1 MPINLKKGSNN
12 KLNVSDFI
20 KKSSKTSP
28 PAGSFGKQS
37 DTQTKEQINAQ
48 QDVEGQQRLDT
59 PPAQGESQG
68 KQAGSTT
75 LIPNIAAEIAAVAK
89 KSLRP
94 LSIVKTGSKLI
105 MRNLKKGVSHIKTLG
120 NGGKRIARDIELIT
134 ARTTQKANSD
144 ILDIKKVY
152 RKVSKKN
159 REKIAKVLNGRTTD
173 APNWIK
179 QRANKLRE
187 ILDRSMNEAS
197 KLGVERK
204 LPDGTKLPL
213 KGSGKAFPQILN
225 EAGKQMLE
233 EAENEGLGSK
243 RVFAVAQEL
252 VQQEQ
257 AESIDEAVI
266 LLQQFRKQQ
275 LRRANSY
282 LEQSRVELPEEYIEW
297 DGREVLPSLI
307 QKNWLTVEGVRQW
320 GTDTA
325 EQSFPKARARIEQIR
340 TEKGSYEA
348 NKVESFIETG
358 FGLGADVSPRIRNIS
373 DVIRG
378 YQFDTKIA
386 LSLPTILRN
395 MFDRIAKGMTISPVM
410 HFKTYLKYPPFINKL
425 IKSARSLE
433 EEMVRRGAV
442 FSHGSIAEGYE
453 PGSFATKTMGKPF
466 SSSERG
472 NQVHIA
478 LTSYYKLMRDVE
490 LLQKKTK
497 GDKLANHLA
506 DKISGILGRSSGQ
519 VKYRLKEMGLEGDV
533 IDNLQEGQKLTEE
546 QVNTILHEAVRDK
559 AFPMIMSTKPIWYD
573 NHPMVKVL
581 MQFKTWPIRQ
591 TEMIWNDVAKYTVKT
606 GDPTRLL
613 GFLVGTLIAGE
624 MYNIVRDYLTD
635 RDESIL
641 RYMLET
647 EDEETK
653 EIVKRIGTDLLDGG
667 VVGMF
672 ADFTYGIW
680 DWAKGVSANT
690 LSNVSE
696 TALHIKKR
704 PELTPQAL
712 MQLLKKEASPAR
724 QVTTYIDKIDRK
736 FINKKNLT
744 KNFYKYRRKA
754 WEFRND
760 YNNPTLK
767 EQIQKSTEDIFW
779 GKQDYRPGENTLS
792 YRLAARQI
800 TVGDFKDAGKYIKIV
815 LDSGTKLSTVKR
827 TLESWYSPLGPIK
840 NDKMKEFYK
849 QLTPKERNEAR
860 ELQKKWR
867 TNMYKAINQ
876 AR

>member
-1 MPINLKKGSNN
+1 
-12 KLNVSDFI
+12 
-20 KKSSKTSP
+20 
-28 PAGSFGKQS
+28 
-37 DTQTKEQINAQ
+37 
-48 QDVEGQQRLDT
+48 
-59 PPAQGESQG
+59 
-68 KQAGSTT
+68 
-75 LIPNIAAEIAAVAK
+75 
-89 KSLRP
+89 
-94 LSIVKTGSKLI
+94 
-105 MRNLKKGVSHIKTLG
+105 
-120 NGGKRIARDIELIT
+120 
-134 ARTTQKANSD
+134 
-144 ILDIKKVY
+144 
-152 RKVSKKN
+152 
-159 REKIAKVLNGRTTD
+159 
-173 APNWIK
+173 
-179 QRANKLRE
+179 
-187 ILDRSMNEAS
+187 
-197 KLGVERK
+197 
-204 LPDGTKLPL
+204 
-213 KGSGKAFPQILN
+213 
-225 EAGKQMLE
+225 
-233 EAENEGLGSK
+233 
-243 RVFAVAQEL
+243 
-252 VQQEQ
+252 
-257 AESIDEAVI
+257 
-266 LLQQFRKQQ
+266 
-275 LRRANSY
+275 
-282 LEQSRVELPEEYIEW
+282 
-297 DGREVLPSLI
+297 
-307 QKNWLTVEGVRQW
+307 
-320 GTDTA
+320 
-325 EQSFPKARARIEQIR
+325 
-340 TEKGSYEA
+340 
-348 NKVESFIETG
+348 
-358 FGLGADVSPRIRNIS
+358 
-373 DVIRG
+373 
-378 YQFDTKIA
+378 
-386 LSLPTILRN
+386 
-395 MFDRIAKGMTISPVM
+395 
-410 HFKTYLKYPPFINKL
+410 
-425 IKSARSLE
+425 
-433 EEMVRRGAV
+433 
-442 FSHGSIAEGYE
+442 
-453 PGSFATKTMGKPF
+453 
-466 SSSERG
+466 
-472 NQVHIA
+472 
-478 LTSYYKLMRDVE
+478 MRDVE